1 MESAILLKKQLFALM
16 KEKAYHEGEIKL
28 ASGKTSHYYID
39 ARAVTLSA
47 QGAYLVG
54 HIIFDMVRE
63 FKVNA
68 AGGPTLGADPI
79 VGALALV
86 SFQNNLPINTF
97 LIRKN
102 PKSHGRMLQVEGP
115 ALPAGADV
123 VLLDDVATT
132 GGSLVDA
139 IEVLKK
145 MDVGV
150 RKAIVI
156 VDREEGARE
165 NLAKLG
171 CELSSVFKASE
182 FFSEKYRPARDQK
195 RSC

>member
-1 MESAILLKKQLFALM
+1 MEAVVDLKRQLFTLI

-28 ASGKTSHYYID
+28 ASGKISHYYID

-47 QGAYLVG
+47 KGAYLVG
-54 HIIFDMVRE
+54 HIVFDMVRE
-63 FKVNA
+63 LKVNA

-86 SFQNNLPINTF
+86 SFENNFPIDTF

-115 ALPAGADV
+115 ALQAGDSV

-139 IEVLKK
+139 IGVLNK
-145 MDVGV
+145 MNISAG
-150 RKAIVI
+150 KAIVI

-165 NLAKLG
+165 SLAKLG
-171 CELSSVFKASE
+171 CELLSIFKASE
-182 FFSEKYRPARDQK
+182 FFSEKYRPLKDQQW
-195 RSC
+195 